1 MKRVFGSPTVTLNYR
16 RSDSVT
22 VHLKPI
28 ADGEEVLDNE
38 EILTDVEDAQNP
50 RDASQGHKHTQ
61 RTQTC
66 TVNKC
71 LMFKLSVTKVRAP
84 IWIHRFKNFIP
95 LRKMTF

>member
-1 MKRVFGSPTVTLNYR
+1 MKRVFRFPTATLNYR

-22 VHLKPI
+22 VYLETI

-38 EILTDVEDAQNP
+38 EILTDVEDSQNP

-71 LMFKLSVTKVRAP
+71 LIFNLSVVKVREA
-84 IWIHRFKNFIP
+84 IWMHRFKNFIP